1 MAVQLHA
8 FNWEVYAERVM
19 PAFEE
24 WLIEDDENAALQLFE
39 QTRCAFEERFLPETV
54 QRLRVWPRARAF
66 AKTLPR
72 GPYSRREYHKLCSA
86 EHFTALSDR
95 YLYRHAP
102 QLYQQSDALRSVW
115 GAIVETF
122 CLPWTQSGQP
132 ATNVSPQQGKGHEQT
147 ASPAQHQQTE
157 EDALAHS
164 EVISF
169 LQMAG
174 LHELAQSY
182 SAQLA
187 ELEALTHTQ
196 VAPVETENPATPA
209 DYEQETET
217 EAEDAEEEEEEVIV
231 AARGIT
237 IGDAP
242 NLLHM
247 RGWLASISVRAMALF
262 EFLACGRRC
271 MPFGFEA
278 GEPFGAFVGYLTP
291 DEVALLAISL
301 EGILAPD
308 NREAEEDH
316 ITYRYQHYALP
327 SSFRLVDEVLPTH
340 AAGLLEAIQRAA
352 AEGYGLICSVE

>member
-24 WLIEDDENAALQLFE
+24 WLIEGDENAAQQLFE

-66 AKTLPR
+66 AQTLPR
-72 GPYSRREYHKLCSA
+72 GPYSRREYAKLCSA

-122 CLPWTQSGQP
+122 CLPWAKSEQP
-132 ATNVSPQQGKGHEQT
+132 EASV
-147 ASPAQHQQTE
+147 SPAQAQAAASEQHLE
-157 EDALAHS
+157 EGTLAHS

-169 LQMAG
+169 LQSVG
-174 LHELAQSY
+174 LSELAQSY

-187 ELEALTHTQ
+187 ELETLTHMQ
-196 VAPVETENPATPA
+196 VTPVETEKPATPA
-209 DYEQETET
+209 DSEETTHETET
-217 EAEDAEEEEEEVIV
+217 PNAEEEEEETEVIV
-231 AARGIT
+231 AARGIA

-262 EFLACGRRC
+262 EFLACGRRS

-278 GEPFGAFVGYLTP
+278 GEPFGAFAGYLTP
-291 DEVALLAISL
+291 DEVALLATAL
-301 EGILAPD
+301 EGVLAPD
-308 NREAEEDH
+308 DRDAEEDH
-316 ITYRYQHYALP
+316 ITFRYQHYAPP
-327 SSFRLVDEVLPTH
+327 STFRLVDEVLPTQ
-340 AAGLLEAIQRAA
+340 ASGLLEAIQKAA
-352 AEGYGLICSVE
+352 SEEYGLICSVE

>member
-8 FNWEVYAERVM
+8 FNWEVYTGRVM

-24 WLIEDDENAALQLFE
+24 WLIEGDENAAQQLFE
-39 QTRCAFEERFLPETV
+39 QTRCALEERFLPETV

-115 GAIVETF
+115 GAIVESF
-122 CLPWTQSGQP
+122 CLPWAKPGQS
-132 ATNVSPQQGKGHEQT
+132 ATNVSPGQGQAATSEQR
-147 ASPAQHQQTE
+147 QTD
-157 EDALAHS
+157 EDTLTHS

-174 LHELAQSY
+174 LNELAQSY

-187 ELEALTHTQ
+187 ELEALTHTP
-196 VAPVETENPATPA
+196 VAPVEAEKSAAPV
-209 DYEQETET
+209 DDEQATET
-217 EAEDAEEEEEEVIV
+217 EAAETEEEVIV

-242 NLLHM
+242 NLLHI
-247 RGWLASISVRAMALF
+247 RGWLASISVR
-262 EFLACGRRC
+262 
-271 MPFGFEA
+271 
-278 GEPFGAFVGYLTP
+278 
-291 DEVALLAISL
+291 
-301 EGILAPD
+301 
-308 NREAEEDH
+308 
-316 ITYRYQHYALP
+316 
-327 SSFRLVDEVLPTH
+327 
-340 AAGLLEAIQRAA
+340 
-352 AEGYGLICSVE
+352 

>member
-1 MAVQLHA
+1 
-8 FNWEVYAERVM
+8 M

-24 WLIEDDENAALQLFE
+24 WLIEGDENAAQQLFE

-102 QLYQQSDALRSVW
+102 QLYQQSDALRSAW

-122 CLPWTQSGQP
+122 CLPWAKPGQQ
-132 ATNVSPQQGKGHEQT
+132 ATSVSPGQGQAAAPK
-147 ASPAQHQQTE
+147 QHTE
-157 EDALAHS
+157 EDDLAHS

-174 LHELAQSY
+174 LNELAQSY
-182 SAQLA
+182 SSQLA
-187 ELEALTHTQ
+187 QLEALTQTQ
-196 VAPVETENPATPA
+196 AGPVEAEEPVAPP
-209 DYEQETET
+209 DDEQTAAETET
-217 EAEDAEEEEEEVIV
+217 TNSEEEEEEEMEIIV
-231 AARGIT
+231 AARGIS

-247 RGWLASISVRAMALF
+247 RGWLAGISVRAMALF
-262 EFLACGRRC
+262 EFLACGRRS

-278 GEPFGAFVGYLTP
+278 GEPFGAFAGYLTP
-291 DEVALLAISL
+291 DEVALLATSL
-301 EGILAPD
+301 AGVLAPD
-308 NREAEEDH
+308 DLDAEEDH
-316 ITYRYQHYALP
+316 ITFRYQHYALP
-327 SSFRLVDEVLPTH
+327 AFFRLVDEVLPTH
-340 AAGLLEAIQRAA
+340 AARLLEAIQKAA

>member
-8 FNWEVYAERVM
+8 FNWEVYTERVM

-24 WLIEDDENAALQLFE
+24 WLIEGDEGAVQQLFE
-39 QTRCAFEERFLPETV
+39 QTRCAFEERFLPEMV

-66 AKTLPR
+66 AQTLPR

-95 YLYRHAP
+95 YLYKHAP

-122 CLPWTQSGQP
+122 CLPWAKTEPQVP
-132 ATNVSPQQGKGHEQT
+132 DVSPARATKLH
-147 ASPAQHQQTE
+147 AE
-157 EDALAHS
+157 EDTLAHS

-169 LQMAG
+169 LHAVG
-174 LHELAQSY
+174 LTELAQSY

-187 ELEALTHTQ
+187 ELETLTQTQ
-196 VAPVETENPATPA
+196 VVPVETAEPEPVVPPGNQ
-209 DYEQETET
+209 QEAPET
-217 EAEDAEEEEEEVIV
+217 AVSEEEEEEETETIV
-231 AARGIT
+231 AARGIS

-247 RGWLASISVRAMALF
+247 RGWLAGISVRAMALF
-262 EFLACGRRC
+262 EFLACGRRS

-278 GEPFGAFVGYLTP
+278 GEPFGAFAGYLTP
-291 DEVALLAISL
+291 DEVALLATSL

-308 NREAEEDH
+308 QLDAEEDH
-316 ITYRYQHYALP
+316 ITFRYQHYGHPA
-327 SSFRLVDEVLPTH
+327 SFRLVDEVLPTH
-340 AAGLLEAIQRAA
+340 AASLLQAIRRAA
-352 AEGYGLICSVE
+352 SEGFGLICSVE

>member
-8 FNWEVYAERVM
+8 FNWEVYTERVM

-24 WLIEDDENAALQLFE
+24 WLIESDEGTAQQLFE

-66 AKTLPR
+66 ARTLPR

-95 YLYRHAP
+95 YLYKHAP

-122 CLPWTQSGQP
+122 CLPWAKSEQQ
-132 ATNVSPQQGKGHEQT
+132 ATNI
-147 ASPAQHQQTE
+147 SPASATAPRQHAE
-157 EDALAHS
+157 EDALAHG

-169 LQMAG
+169 LQAAG
-174 LHELAQSY
+174 LNELAQSY
-182 SAQLA
+182 SAQLS
-187 ELEALTHTQ
+187 ELEALTQIQVGPIETEEL
-196 VAPVETENPATPA
+196 VAPPDNEQTEPETAT
-209 DYEQETET
+209 
-217 EAEDAEEEEEEVIV
+217 AEEEEETEIIV
-231 AARGIT
+231 AARGVS

-247 RGWLASISVRAMALF
+247 RGWLAGISVRAMALF
-262 EFLACGRRC
+262 EFLACGRRS

-278 GEPFGAFVGYLTP
+278 GEPFGAFAGYLTP
-291 DEVALLAISL
+291 DEVALLATSL
-301 EGILAPD
+301 EGVLAPD
-308 NREAEEDH
+308 DVDAEEDH
-316 ITYRYQHYALP
+316 ITFRYQHYALP
-327 SSFRLVDEVLPTH
+327 ASYRLVDEVLPTH
-340 AAGLLEAIQRAA
+340 AAGLLEAIQKAA
-352 AEGYGLICSVE
+352 SEGYGLICSVE

>member
-24 WLIEDDENAALQLFE
+24 WLIEGDESAAQQLFE
-39 QTRCAFEERFLPETV
+39 QTRCALEERFLPETV

-115 GAIVETF
+115 GAIVESF
-122 CLPWTQSGQP
+122 CLPWAQSAQP
-132 ATNVSPQQGKGHEQT
+132 ATNISAAQGKAETTTPEQH
-147 ASPAQHQQTE
+147 AE
-157 EDALAHS
+157 EETLAHS

-174 LHELAQSY
+174 LHDLAQSY

-187 ELEALTHTQ
+187 ELETLTPTP
-196 VAPVETENPATPA
+196 VAPVEAENPAAPA
-209 DYEQETET
+209 GNEQTAAETET
-217 EAEDAEEEEEEVIV
+217 ADAEEEDEVIV

-247 RGWLASISVRAMALF
+247 RGWLAGISVRAMALF

-278 GEPFGAFVGYLTP
+278 GEPFGAFAGYLTP
-291 DEVALLAISL
+291 SEVALLATSL
-301 EGILAPD
+301 EGVLAPD
-308 NREAEEDH
+308 DHEAEEDH

-327 SSFRLVDEVLPTH
+327 ASFRLVDEVLPTH
-340 AAGLLEAIQRAA
+340 AGGLLEAIQRAA
-352 AEGYGLICSVE
+352 SEGYGLICSVE

>member
-1 MAVQLHA
+1 MSVQLHA
-8 FNWEVYAERVM
+8 FNWEAYAERVM

-24 WLIEDDENAALQLFE
+24 WLIEGDENATQQLFE
-39 QTRCAFEERFLPETV
+39 QTRCALEERFLPETV

-122 CLPWTQSGQP
+122 CLPWAKPGSQ
-132 ATNVSPQQGKGHEQT
+132 A
-147 ASPAQHQQTE
+147 PAQKQAATPAQQAE
-157 EDALAHS
+157 EEALAHS

-174 LHELAQSY
+174 LNELAQSY
-182 SAQLA
+182 STQLA
-187 ELEALTHTQ
+187 ELEANTRMQ
-196 VAPVETENPATPA
+196 VSPVVSEEPGAPPDDEQQAVETETA
-209 DYEQETET
+209 DAQ
-217 EAEDAEEEEEEVIV
+217 EEEEKEIIV
-231 AARGIT
+231 AARGIS

-247 RGWLASISVRAMALF
+247 RGWLAGISVRAMAFF
-262 EFLACGRRC
+262 EFLACGRRS

-278 GEPFGAFVGYLTP
+278 GEPFGAFAGYLTP
-291 DEVALLAISL
+291 DEVVLLAASL
-301 EGILAPD
+301 EGVLAPD
-308 NREAEEDH
+308 DLDAEEDH

-327 SSFRLVDEVLPTH
+327 SSYRLVDEVLPNH
-340 AAGLLEAIQRAA
+340 AASLLEAIQKAA
-352 AEGYGLICSVE
+352 TEGYGLICSVE

>member
-24 WLIEDDENAALQLFE
+24 WLIEGDENDAQQLFE
-39 QTRCAFEERFLPETV
+39 QTRCALEERFLPQTV

-122 CLPWTQSGQP
+122 CLPWTKPGQP
-132 ATNVSPQQGKGHEQT
+132 ATNVSAAQAT
-147 ASPAQHQQTE
+147 TPAQHAE

-196 VAPVETENPATPA
+196 VAPVEAEKPVALP
-209 DYEQETET
+209 DDEQAAETGI
-217 EAEDAEEEEEEVIV
+217 ADAEEEEEMEVIV
-231 AARGIT
+231 AARGIA

-247 RGWLASISVRAMALF
+247 RGWLAGISVRAMALF
-262 EFLACGRRC
+262 EFLACGRRS

-291 DEVALLAISL
+291 DEVVLMATALA
-301 EGILAPD
+301 GILAPD
-308 NREAEEDH
+308 DRDAEEDH
-316 ITYRYQHYALP
+316 ITFRYQHYALP
-327 SSFRLVDEVLPTH
+327 ASFRLVDEVLPTH
-340 AAGLLEAIQRAA
+340 AAGLLEAIQKAA
-352 AEGYGLICSVE
+352 AEGCGLICSVE

>member
-8 FNWEVYAERVM
+8 FNWEVYTERVM

-24 WLIEDDENAALQLFE
+24 WLIEGDEVAVQQLFE
-39 QTRCAFEERFLPETV
+39 QTRCALEERFLPDSV
-54 QRLRVWPRARAF
+54 DRLRVWPRARAL
-66 AKTLPR
+66 AQTLPR

-115 GAIVETF
+115 GAIIETF
-122 CLPWTQSGQP
+122 CLPWAKPEQQV
-132 ATNVSPQQGKGHEQT
+132 ARVSPVHAAAPK
-147 ASPAQHQQTE
+147 QHA
-157 EDALAHS
+157 EDEGLAHG

-169 LQMAG
+169 LQSVG
-174 LHELAQSY
+174 LNELAQSY
-182 SAQLA
+182 SAKLA
-187 ELEALTHTQ
+187 ELEHLEQTQ
-196 VAPVETENPATPA
+196 ASPAWTEEPAAPPENELAVPETPSPE
-209 DYEQETET
+209 EEG
-217 EAEDAEEEEEEVIV
+217 EEEEEIIV

-242 NLLHM
+242 NLLHI

-262 EFLACGRRC
+262 EFLACGRRS

-278 GEPFGAFVGYLTP
+278 GEPFGAFAGYLTP
-291 DEVALLAISL
+291 DEVALLADSL

-308 NREAEEDH
+308 QLDAEEDH
-316 ITYRYQHYALP
+316 ITFRYQNYALP
-327 SSFRLVDEVLPTH
+327 SSYRLVDEVLPTH
-340 AAGLLEAIQRAA
+340 ATRLLEAIQKAA
-352 AEGYGLICSVE
+352 TEGFGLICSVE

>member
-1 MAVQLHA
+1 
-8 FNWEVYAERVM
+8 M

-24 WLIEDDENAALQLFE
+24 WLIEGDENAVQQLFE

-122 CLPWTQSGQP
+122 CLPWAQSGQQV
-132 ATNVSPQQGKGHEQT
+132 TNVSPAQGQATTPEQF
-147 ASPAQHQQTE
+147 A
-157 EDALAHS
+157 EDEALAHS
-164 EVISF
+164 EVIAF

-174 LHELAQSY
+174 LNELAQSY
-182 SAQLA
+182 SSQLA
-187 ELEALTHTQ
+187 ELEALTHTP
-196 VAPVETENPATPA
+196 VAPGETGEPVAPAENEQATVETETA
-209 DYEQETET
+209 DS
-217 EAEDAEEEEEEVIV
+217 EEEEEVIV
-231 AARGIT
+231 AARGIA

-247 RGWLASISVRAMALF
+247 RGWLAGISVRAMALF
-262 EFLACGRRC
+262 EFLACGRRS

-278 GEPFGAFVGYLTP
+278 GEPFGAFAGYLTP
-291 DEVALLAISL
+291 DEVALLATAL
-301 EGILAPD
+301 EGVLAPD
-308 NREAEEDH
+308 DREAEEDH

-327 SSFRLVDEVLPTH
+327 ASFRLVDEVLPTH
-340 AAGLLEAIQRAA
+340 AAGLLAAIRRAA

>member
-8 FNWEVYAERVM
+8 FNWEAYAERVM

-24 WLIEDDENAALQLFE
+24 WLIEGDENAAQQLFE
-39 QTRCAFEERFLPETV
+39 QTRCACEERFLPETV

-122 CLPWTQSGQP
+122 CLPWAKPGQQ
-132 ATNVSPQQGKGHEQT
+132 A
-147 ASPAQHQQTE
+147 PAQKQAATPEQQAE
-157 EDALAHS
+157 EEALAHS

-174 LHELAQSY
+174 LNELAQSY

-187 ELEALTHTQ
+187 QLEAITPTQ
-196 VAPVETENPATPA
+196 VGPVKVEEPVAPVGE
-209 DYEQETET
+209 EQAAAET
-217 EAEDAEEEEEEVIV
+217 EAADSTEEEEIIV
-231 AARGIT
+231 AASGIS

-247 RGWLASISVRAMALF
+247 RGWLAGISVRAMALF
-262 EFLACGRRC
+262 EFLACGRRS

-291 DEVALLAISL
+291 DEVALLASSL
-301 EGILAPD
+301 EDVNAPD
-308 NREAEEDH
+308 DLDAEEDY
-316 ITYRYQHYALP
+316 ITYRYQHYTLP
-327 SSFRLVDEVLPTH
+327 SSFRLVDEVLPNH
-340 AAGLLEAIQRAA
+340 AAGLLEAIRKAA
-352 AEGYGLICSVE
+352 TEGYGLICSVE